1 MHGSTR
7 TTQAST
13 LFSSKRECAGHRPS
27 ATGSRIG
34 HDKRGHDKRGHGRG
48 AALIATALLALAV
61 MSPASAQRQGN
72 TQWAANAPGSS
83 CKVWGPSMLI
93 NAGGDQS
100 DYLMRYQGACKDG
113 VAQGRGT
120 ATWLYRWA
128 DSKVHSTWTG
138 NFVDGIFVGQQ
149 PVRSVTGLPGDRFL
163 IPLEASTPRVLLL
176 SRSEQTGALEM
187 CKIEKVY
194 VEAGTGP
201 NALALDDDEATK
213 AALSQ
218 AVDAVRK
225 QCPQAGRLSL
235 EVYAGPVQADANGRI
250 QNPLVTAAV
259 RENDNAIA
267 SYTNRS
273 SDAKRRAVQS
283 AQRAEQDA
291 ASRDRFID
299 FSRRNSL
306 STWALSSQLDEN
318 PFLFSGQRVGVMLQ
332 LERMISPTQAVV
344 RDLRERAGG
353 SVLLSGITPETFRS
367 TYAVVA
373 ATVAPQ
379 RAKVDGV
386 YRGELTELQ
395 AVEALPCSDRY
406 CAELTGWMRL
416 GEPLDWGK
424 PMRWN

>member
-7 TTQAST
+7 KTQASNP
-13 LFSSKRECAGHRPS
+13 FSSAHELAGRGPAS
-27 ATGSRIG
+27 TESKICIG
-34 HDKRGHDKRGHGRG
+34 KRGVGKR
-48 AALIATALLALAV
+48 AALISAALLTIAA

-128 DSKVHSTWTG
+128 DGKVHSTWTG

-163 IPLEASTPRVLLL
+163 IPLEASSPRVLLL

-250 QNPLVTAAV
+250 QNPLVSAAV

-267 SYTNRS
+267 SYTNRT
-273 SDAKRRAVQS
+273 SDAKRRAVQTS
-283 AQRAEQDA
+283 QRAEQDA
-291 ASRDRFID
+291 ASRTRFID
-299 FSRRNSL
+299 FSRHHGL
-306 STWALSSQLDEN
+306 TTWALSSQLDEN

-353 SVLLSGITPETFRS
+353 SLLLSGITPETFRN

-379 RAKVDGV
+379 RAKLDGV

-395 AVEALPCSDRY
+395 AIEALPCSERY
-406 CAELTGWMRL
+406 CAEWTGWMRL

>member
-1 MHGSTR
+1 MQGSTDAR
-7 TTQAST
+7 QQTST
-13 LFSSKRECAGHRPS
+13 HLISTRPS
-27 ATGSRIG
+27 IRA
-34 HDKRGHDKRGHGRG
+34 
-48 AALIATALLALAV
+48 ALLAGSAVLALAASFSV
-61 MSPASAQRQGN
+61 SAQRQGN
-72 TQWAANAPGSS
+72 TQWAANAPGST

-93 NAGGDQS
+93 SAGGDQS

-113 VAQGRGT
+113 VAHGRGT

-128 DSKVHSTWTG
+128 DSKVHSIWTG

-149 PVRSVTGLPGDRFL
+149 AVRSVTGLPGDRFL
-163 IPLEASTPRVLLL
+163 IPLEASSPRVLLL

-187 CKIEKVY
+187 CRIDKVY
-194 VEAGTGP
+194 VEAGTGA
-201 NALALDDDEATK
+201 NALALEDDEATK

-218 AVDAVRK
+218 AVDTVRK
-225 QCPQAGRLSL
+225 HCPQAGRLSL

-250 QNPLVTAAV
+250 QNPLVSAAA

-267 SYTNRS
+267 SYTNRT
-273 SDAKRRAVQS
+273 SDAKRRALQTS
-283 AQRAEQDA
+283 QRAEQDA
-291 ASRDRFID
+291 ASRTRFID
-299 FSRRNSL
+299 FSRRHSL
-306 STWALSSQLDEN
+306 STWALSSQLHEN
-318 PFLFSGQRVGVMLQ
+318 PFLFSGQRIGAMLQ

-353 SVLLSGITPETFRS
+353 SLLVSGITPETFRS

-379 RAKVDGV
+379 RAKVDGA

-395 AVEALPCSDRY
+395 AVDALPCTERY
-406 CAELTGWMRL
+406 CAEWTGWMRL

>member
-1 MHGSTR
+1 MQGSTSA
-7 TTQAST
+7 TQASP
-13 LFSSKRECAGHRPS
+13 LFSSTRALPADAGKGVGKR
-27 ATGSRIG
+27 AT
-34 HDKRGHDKRGHGRG
+34 
-48 AALIATALLALAV
+48 LIAAAVLAIAAA
-61 MSPASAQRQGN
+61 SPAVAQRQGN

-93 NAGGDQS
+93 SAGGDQS

-113 VAQGRGT
+113 VADGRGT

-128 DSKVHSTWTG
+128 EGKAHSTWSG
-138 NFVDGIFVGQQ
+138 NFVNGIFVGQQ

-163 IPLEASTPRVLLL
+163 IPLESSAPRVLLL

-194 VEAGTGP
+194 VEAGTGA

-213 AALSQ
+213 AALSR
-218 AVDAVRK
+218 AVDTVRK

-250 QNPLVTAAV
+250 QNPLVSAGV
-259 RENDNAIA
+259 RENENAVT
-267 SYTNRS
+267 SYTNRT
-273 SDAKRRAVQS
+273 SDAKRRAAQT

-291 ASRDRFID
+291 ASRTRFMD
-299 FSRRNSL
+299 FSRRHGL
-306 STWALSSQLDEN
+306 STWALTSQLDEN
-318 PFLFSGQRVGVMLQ
+318 PFLFNGQRVGVMLQ
-332 LERMISPTQAVV
+332 LDRMLSPNQALV

-353 SVLLSGITPETFRS
+353 TLLLSGITPETFRGNV
-367 TYAVVA
+367 AVVA

-379 RAKVDGV
+379 RAKLDSA

-395 AVEALPCSDRY
+395 AIEALPCTDRY
-406 CAELTGWMRL
+406 CGEWTGWMRMS
-416 GEPLDWGK
+416 EPLDWGK